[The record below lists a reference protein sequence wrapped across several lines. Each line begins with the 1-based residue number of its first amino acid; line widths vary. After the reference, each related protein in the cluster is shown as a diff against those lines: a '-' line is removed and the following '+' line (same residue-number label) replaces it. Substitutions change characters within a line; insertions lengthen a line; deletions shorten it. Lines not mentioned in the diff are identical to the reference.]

1 MKGTKSMFAFINSLN
16 YYAFLALCL
25 TIIVVCI
32 ICLIIRKGK
41 SEPANRALLISG
53 IITISLIIIYRS
65 VFTFSNNETIVK
77 YTRDLYEIAIALFL
91 FFNIPITFMITS
103 KDERVEPER
112 RKKLKQ
118 CAIGVWIFAAG
129 LALLFI
135 EKLVLNP

>member
-1 MKGTKSMFAFINSLN
+1 MFAFINSLN

-65 VFTFSNNETIVK
+65 VFTFSNNATIVK

-91 FFNIPITFMITS
+91 FLNIPITFMIVS
-103 KDERVEPER
+103 KDERVEPQR
-112 RKKLKQ
+112 RKTLKQ
-118 CAIGVWIFAAG
+118 CAIGVWIFVAG